1 MTREAALAYLA
12 TWGLIGIALFSL
24 FVIFAF
30 RSGLVYTARKEDG
43 TLEGHIPLKG
53 ILAMAIIPVGLLGL
67 HLVSDYVGLV
77 QREIPLDFWPL
88 FLINFSVYVILFVF
102 DTLIIDGFV
111 ITIWRP
117 TFLRIPD
124 VMERESMKK
133 HILVSLPA
141 GLFIGAFLTIIN
153 TSLAYLLWMNN

>member
-1 MTREAALAYLA
+1 MKLAELLAYLT
-12 TWGLIGIALFSL
+12 TWSLIGIALFSL
-24 FVIFAF
+24 FVILAF
-30 RSGLVYTARKEDG
+30 RSELVYTARKEDG
-43 TLEGHIPLKG
+43 TLKGHIPLKG

-133 HILVSLPA
+133 HILVSLPV

>member
-1 MTREAALAYLA
+1 MNLAELLAYLT
-12 TWGLIGIALFSL
+12 TWSLIGIALFSL
-24 FVIFAF
+24 FVILAF
-30 RSGLVYTARKEDG
+30 RSELVYTARKEDG
-43 TLEGHIPLKG
+43 TLKGHIPLKG

-133 HILVSLPA
+133 HILVSLPV